1 MRVTLLRNARMNKQ
15 YLMSLVG
22 LASAILNYTIVPVQA
37 EPRVYLETGGRESI
51 ELNPDTL
58 AILED
63 IGLTLTDT
71 ISTAT
76 PAPGFSIGS
85 ALLPPS
91 SVPGVRGTTFTFL
104 YDEDPLL
111 YVPLG
116 GTEEFSGS
124 FIFEVDTDKLSGLG
138 TEFTI
143 GNFSNSFDENFSF
156 SITDTLTTNLPLLD
170 VSSSGIPDVDLDS
183 QTWVLEGLEFF
194 VSEEFNGLL
203 ETAGATQSVT
213 GLKFADARGN
223 RSFVEVTEV
232 TVPEPRNGVALFVS
246 VICAIA
252 FKKSTKLSKKIVR
265 V

>member
-1 MRVTLLRNARMNKQ
+1 MNKASWTTV
-15 YLMSLVG
+15 LG
-22 LASAILNYTIVPVQA
+22 LASVIALNLAPSVQA

-63 IGLTLTDT
+63 IGLTLTET
-71 ISTAT
+71 ISTTT
-76 PAPGFSIGS
+76 PAPGFSIGA
-85 ALLPPS
+85 ALVPPS

-124 FIFEVDTDKLSGLG
+124 FIFDVDTDKLSGLG

-143 GNFSNSFDENFSF
+143 GNFSNGFDENFSF

-194 VSEEFNGLL
+194 ISEEFNSLL
-203 ETAGATQSVT
+203 ENAGATQSVA

-223 RSFVEVTEV
+223 RSFVEVTEEV
-232 TVPEPRNGVALFVS
+232 TVPEPRNGVALFLL